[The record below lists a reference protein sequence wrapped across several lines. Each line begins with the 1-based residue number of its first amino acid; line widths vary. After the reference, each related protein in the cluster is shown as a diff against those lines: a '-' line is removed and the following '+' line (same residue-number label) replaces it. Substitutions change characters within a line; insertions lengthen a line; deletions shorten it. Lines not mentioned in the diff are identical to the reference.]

1 VLLVGL
7 LGIGLRRRGGIA
19 LLALQPER
27 GEAVEVGQRRGRGV
41 VILVSV

>member
-1 VLLVGL
+1 MLLVGF
-7 LGIGLRRRGGIA
+7 LGIWPRKRGGIA